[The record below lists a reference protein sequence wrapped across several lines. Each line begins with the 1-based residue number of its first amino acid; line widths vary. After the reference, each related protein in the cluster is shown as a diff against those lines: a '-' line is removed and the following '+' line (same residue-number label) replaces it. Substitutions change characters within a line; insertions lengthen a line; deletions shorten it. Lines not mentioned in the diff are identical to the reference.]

1 MKFFELLK
9 NCPAPIGRIPLFF
22 ILIVLYLLL
31 LPLILLRKL
40 FGALGLALICLVS
53 YKGHHSN
60 SKEDLS
66 SRFALLRRT
75 SLDLTELDTSNA
87 TDLSNMFMFCK
98 NVKELD
104 LSHFVTG
111 NVKDMSFM
119 FCYCPSLLTLDLSS
133 FRTSQVTNMTCM
145 FGGCKSLESLVMPY
159 FNTSSVTTMERMFI
173 GCKKIETVDLSSFDT
188 SKVENMTNW
197 FSGCEN
203 LRSIGEHTVIDMTSV
218 KTYRGMFYNCSKLQG
233 VQLRNVPADF
243 NHERAG
249 LRDDQFV
256 ILPPVY
262 HGDPQM
268 Q

>member
-1 MKFFELLK
+1 MRFFELLRDY
-9 NCPAPIGRIPLFF
+9 PAIGRVQLFF
-22 ILIVLYLLL
+22 ILVILYILF
-31 LPLILLRKL
+31 LPLILFRK
-40 FGALGLALICLVS
+40 FIDTLGLVLIYLIS
-53 YKGHHSN
+53 YKNHCSN

-66 SRFALLRRT
+66 FRFALLRRT
-75 SLDLTELDTSNA
+75 SLALTDLDTSSA
-87 TDLSNMFMFCK
+87 TDMSNMFMLCK
-98 NVKELD
+98 NIRKLD

-119 FCYCPSLLTLDLSS
+119 FCYCPALLSLDLSS
-133 FRTSQVTNMTCM
+133 FRTSQVTTMTCM

-188 SKVENMTNW
+188 SKVENMTDW
-197 FSGCEN
+197 FNGCEN
-203 LRSIGEHTVIDMTSV
+203 LRSIGENTVIDMTSV
-218 KTYRGMFYNCSKLQG
+218 KTYRGMFYNCAKLQG
-233 VQLRNVPADF
+233 VQLRNVPTNF
-243 NHERAG
+243 NYKRAG

-262 HGDPQM
+262 HGYPQL